1 MVLKKNADVVAHVP
15 DIEEAQCHS
24 LLERVAIRY
33 LEELVMTNQLDAR
46 AIPLLKLLIGQGSR
60 DPSTGVAATMENRF
74 SRELLL
80 QVQTEAVLSILR
92 RPSPMA
98 KKDWAAYASALDHVF
113 PEGQEEPHLIDR
125 RKELA
130 LLLVVHCNFLA

>member
-1 MVLKKNADVVAHVP
+1 MKKNADIIAHVP

-60 DPSTGVAATMENRF
+60 DPSTGVAATMENRI

-80 QVQTEAVLSILR
+80 QVQTEVN
-92 RPSPMA
+92 
-98 KKDWAAYASALDHVF
+98 VF
-113 PEGQEEPHLIDR
+113 
-125 RKELA
+125 ELFS
-130 LLLVVHCNFLA
+130 LETDSF